1 MTGVQTC
8 ALPISGEKRLLL
20 LLTDANP
27 SDSHRI
33 APGEKYP
40 FGHDYADAPAVEDA
54 AREVRNLQ
62 RKGIRVGAVFMGP
75 TMYVPA
81 AEKIYGKSLA
91 RIRTMDQ
98 LAVAA
103 GRLIAEEIR
112 ALE

>member
-1 MTGVQTC
+1 
-8 ALPISGEKRLLL
+8 
-20 LLTDANP
+20 
-27 SDSHRI
+27 
-33 APGEKYP
+33 
-40 FGHDYADAPAVEDA
+40 
-54 AREVRNLQ
+54 
-62 RKGIRVGAVFMGP
+62 MGP

-91 RIRTMDQ
+91 RIHTMDQ